1 MQRRKRKKGPAR
13 RKQTDRV
20 AAVNIRVG
28 ARGGGQKP
36 SRPALVATALFL
48 LCLTCYLANGR
59 TSPADKSA
67 DTLPNRLLP
76 FSVLA
81 FHTLTL
87 DPFAGELA
95 PGGHPKWFTQQR
107 RGHLVSF
114 YPIGP
119 ALVAFPIYLPAWAWL
134 SASGR
139 ATAADLFAAS
149 PILEKVSASVIAALA
164 VVFIYFTLRRW
175 VSARAA
181 FLASV
186 GLGIGTSMWAT
197 ASQML
202 WQHGPVALGIAAGV
216 FFLTDPE
223 RSMRSTSLAGF
234 AYSLAVASRPTGI
247 FFWIAAIGALLLER
261 IPLRQRFIRAAWFAA
276 AGIPAVL
283 FSSAF
288 NFYWYS
294 TPLGGY
300 SLAVHS
306 LAWGDLP
313 KRAAGLLFS
322 PNRGLF
328 VFTPIAVLGIIGLV
342 RSFRR
347 LREEPH
353 LPMLAIAAT
362 VHFLLISGYGEWV
375 GGWSFGP
382 RYMVDVLPI
391 LALGAGLELPRLG
404 RGAGVVL
411 AIAFVWSVLVQW
423 NGAFCYPASRW
434 DIRMTHNVD
443 TGVWDWGQFALW
455 QDFKQWRDWPFWATP
470 Y

>member
-1 MQRRKRKKGPAR
+1 MQRRKRKKGPAP
-13 RKQTDRV
+13 RKKAGTVVAVAKGGGAKKPPRAAVV
-20 AAVNIRVG
+20 AA
-28 ARGGGQKP
+28 
-36 SRPALVATALFL
+36 ALFL

-59 TSPADKSA
+59 TLPATKSG

-87 DPFAGELA
+87 DPFTADLA
-95 PGGHPKWFTQQR
+95 PGGRPNWYMHYR
-107 RGHLVSF
+107 RGHLVAL

-119 ALVAFPIYLPAWAWL
+119 ALVAFPCYVPAWAWL

-139 ATAADLFAAS
+139 VTAADFSAAS
-149 PILEKVSASVIAALA
+149 SLVEKVSASVIAALA
-164 VVFIYFTLRRW
+164 VVFTYLTLRRW

-181 FLASV
+181 LLASV
-186 GLGIGTSMWAT
+186 GLGLGTSMWAT
-197 ASQML
+197 ASQLL

-223 RSMRSTSLAGF
+223 SSLRSAGLAGLAFSLAI
-234 AYSLAVASRPTGI
+234 AARPTGA
-247 FFWIAAIGALLLER
+247 FFWMAAIGALLLER
-261 IPLRQRFIRAAWFAA
+261 RPLRERFIRAAWFGA
-276 AGIPAVL
+276 AGVPVVL
-283 FSSAF
+283 FTCAY
-288 NFYWYS
+288 NLYWYS

-300 SLAVHS
+300 SLAVHGLVWRNIHKGS
-306 LAWGDLP
+306 
-313 KRAAGLLFS
+313 AGLLLS

-328 VFTPIAVLGIIGLV
+328 VFTPIALLGIVGLV
-342 RSFRR
+342 RSFGR
-347 LREEPH
+347 LREEPY

-362 VHFLLISGYGEWV
+362 LHFLLISGYAEWV

-404 RGAGVVL
+404 RGAGAALV
-411 AIAFVWSVLVQW
+411 IAFVWSVLVQW
-423 NGAFCYPASRW
+423 NGAFCYPASQW
-434 DIRMTHNVD
+434 DARTSGNVQKA
-443 TGVWDWGQFALW
+443 VWDWGQFALW
-455 QDFKQWRDWPFWATP
+455 QDFQQWRKWPFLATP